1 MSSMNGSDSTNT
13 SNIFVDLIYK
23 IYSLFSYV
31 DIDVFKN
38 MFTNIIREF
47 AHFFEFFVLGIALY
61 INGLDFFKNNVI
73 SRCILIG
80 VFYAIF
86 DEIHQ
91 IFRKG
96 RAFEILDIGLDSF
109 GVIVGIILIHQI
121 ILLWKKK

>member
-13 SNIFVDLIYK
+13 SNIFVNLIYK

-47 AHFFEFFVLGIALY
+47 AHFFEFFVFGIALY

-73 SRCILIG
+73 SKCILIG